1 MKKTFPDNSATKNKT
16 FDADEFLSS
25 APLNDFQKAF
35 CKEPS
40 RKVRLLAPAGNGKT
54 HSLLWRCL
62 TQMHIHQETES
73 HRFLIFTFT
82 KAAKDELL
90 ERLNKEPLFA
100 PLRNSVEITT
110 LNSWGNRRV
119 KLRLQSP
126 KLITEKHEL
135 YFCMQNTLQPFW
147 MKYPSVKAALTSN
160 KRRNS
165 VARDLMELMDA
176 FKALGYR
183 HDLHKK
189 KEDFLA
195 HSEWLVNGG
204 MNASVYEVLE
214 KLCKYEIIG
223 DDYEYPKS
231 FEQIYKNYFGFWRES
246 TEWLYKSSTITLED
260 QKYWAL
266 IDVEKG
272 VNEGRFTSGIH
283 RYQHILVDEFQDI
296 NVLDLELL
304 KAIAKSNKTS
314 LCIIGDDD
322 QAIYEWRGATPEFLL
337 SPDDHIEDDYQTHI
351 LGMNYRSPK
360 NIVSLSQKLIRHNK
374 NRVDKKIEAHLKNN
388 AEITVEY
395 TNSLED
401 SIYFVTD
408 LVKELLED
416 NNINKIALIGRKRSQ
431 IIPYQIVFASEDIP
445 FCAAEDLQIFLSKA
459 FSDLQELI
467 TLKTL
472 ADTPLPRGPEPIQA
486 LLKFCNKVPKFN
498 LKKEH
503 YAKLKSYLTL
513 KRPRTISQAL
523 DFLYEY
529 RGPLMYE
536 NKDGSYSESF
546 YEAIKEFLD
555 AETVAEAIQSAS
567 ENFKGLQKDY
577 GKSLDD
583 IFYLDPPFLYL
594 SEFAER
600 YDQDYDKFYE
610 DVENAIAT
618 LAQTPNDDEDN
629 SDNIWQRRLH
639 LMTALRAKGKEFDA
653 VIILDCNQ
661 NIFPSKFADS
671 EEKLEAE
678 RRLFY
683 VAFTRAKKKVV
694 FVVNEKM
701 FGQIVRPSQFLAEMG
716 LS

>member
-1 MKKTFPDNSATKNKT
+1 MKRPLRPTATINPPS
-16 FDADEFLSS
+16 FDADKFLST
-25 APLNDFQKAF
+25 APLNEYQKAF

-62 TQMHIHQETES
+62 TQMQMHRETES

-100 PLRNSVEITT
+100 ELRNSVEIST

-126 KLITEKHEL
+126 RLITEKHEL

-147 MKYPSVKAALTSN
+147 MKYPRIKAAMTSS
-160 KRRNS
+160 KKKSS
-165 VARDLMELMDA
+165 VAKDLMELMDA

-183 HDLHKK
+183 HDLHKQ
-189 KEDFLA
+189 KEGFLA
-195 HSEWLVNGG
+195 HSEWLIENG
-204 MNASVYEVLE
+204 MNASIYEVLE
-214 KLCKYEIIG
+214 KLRKYEIIAN
-223 DDYEYPKS
+223 DCERPKS
-231 FEQIYKNYFGFWRES
+231 FEEIFKNYFGFWRES
-246 TEWLYKSSTITLED
+246 TEWLYKSSVITLED

-266 IDVEKG
+266 VDVEKA

-283 RYQHILVDEFQDI
+283 RFQHILVDEFQDI

-314 LCIIGDDD
+314 LCVIGDDD

-337 SPDDHIEDDYQTHI
+337 SPDDHIEEDYQTHI
-351 LGMNYRSPK
+351 LGRNYRSPK
-360 NIVSLSQKLIRHNK
+360 NIVALSQKLIRHNN
-374 NRVDKKIEAHLKNN
+374 NRVEKEIEAHLKND
-388 AEITVEY
+388 AEIIVERA
-395 TNSLED
+395 TTLND
-401 SIYFVTD
+401 SIRFVTD
-408 LVKELLED
+408 MVKELLAD
-416 NNINKIALIGRKRSQ
+416 KDINKIALIGRKRSQ
-431 IIPYQIVFASEDIP
+431 IIPYQIVFASDEIP

-459 FSDLQELI
+459 FNDLQELI
-467 TLKTL
+467 TLKTQ
-472 ADTPLPRGPEPIQA
+472 ADTPLPRGPEPVQA
-486 LLKFCNKVPKFN
+486 LLKFCNKVPRFS
-498 LKKEH
+498 LKKDH
-503 YAKLKSYLTL
+503 YVKLRSYLTS

-523 DFLYEY
+523 DYLYEY
-529 RGPLMYE
+529 TGPLMYE
-536 NKDGSYSESF
+536 NNDGSYSASF

-555 AETVAEAIQSAS
+555 ARTVAGAIQAAS
-567 ENFKGLQKDY
+567 EHFKGLQKDY

-600 YDQDYDKFYE
+600 YGDDYDRFYE
-610 DVENAIAT
+610 DVENAIST
-618 LAQTPNDDEDN
+618 LAQTPSDDDSIDN
-629 SDNIWQRRLH
+629 AWQRRLH

-661 NIFPSKFADS
+661 NIFPNRFAET

-694 FVVNEKM
+694 FVVNEIM
-701 FGQIVRPSQFLAEMG
+701 FGQIVRPTQFLTEMG
-716 LS
+716 LI

>member
-1 MKKTFPDNSATKNKT
+1 MKKPSKT
-16 FDADEFLSS
+16 TPSTISSSFDVDDFLSK
-25 APLNDFQKAF
+25 APLNEFQKEF

-62 TQMHIHQETES
+62 TQMEMYRETES

-90 ERLNKEPLFA
+90 DRLNREPLFTE
-100 PLRNSVEITT
+100 LRNLVEIST

-119 KLRLQSP
+119 RLRLQSP
-126 KLITEKHEL
+126 KLITEKYEL
-135 YFCMQNTLQPFW
+135 YYCMQNSLQPFW
-147 MKYPSVKAALTSN
+147 MKYSRVKAAMTSS
-160 KRRNS
+160 KKKNS
-165 VARDLMELMDA
+165 VAKDLMELMDA

-195 HSEWLVNGG
+195 HSEWLVNSG
-204 MNASVYEVLE
+204 MNASVFEVLE

-223 DDYEYPKS
+223 NDYEYPKS
-231 FEQIYKNYFGFWRES
+231 FEEIFKNYFSFWRES

-296 NVLDLELL
+296 NVLDLQLL

-337 SPDDHIEDDYQTHI
+337 TPDVHIEDDYQTHI
-351 LGMNYRSPK
+351 LGRNYRSPK
-360 NIVSLSQKLIRHNK
+360 NIVTLSQKLIRHNK
-374 NRVDKKIEAHLKNN
+374 NRVDKKIEAHLKND
-388 AEITVEY
+388 ADIIVEQ
-395 TNSLED
+395 TATLED

-408 LVKELLED
+408 IVKDLLKD
-416 NNINKIALIGRKRSQ
+416 KDINKIALIGRKRSQ

-459 FSDLQELI
+459 FNDLQELI
-467 TLKTL
+467 TLKTQ

-486 LLKFCNKVPKFN
+486 LLKFCNKVPKFS

-503 YAKLKSYLTL
+503 YTKLKSYLTL

-523 DFLYEY
+523 DYLYEY
-529 RGPLMYE
+529 TGPLMYE
-536 NKDGSYSESF
+536 NKDGKYSVSF

-555 AETVAEAIQSAS
+555 AETVSEAIQAAS
-567 ENFKGLQKDY
+567 EHFKGLQKDY

-600 YDQDYDKFYE
+600 YGDNYDQFYE

-618 LAQTPNDDEDN
+618 LAQTPSDDDN
-629 SDNIWQRRLH
+629 NPEHVWQRRLH
-639 LMTALRAKGKEFDA
+639 LMTALRAKGKEYDA

-661 NIFPSKFADS
+661 NIFPSKFADT

-694 FVVNEKM
+694 FVVNERM
-701 FGQIVRPSQFLAEMG
+701 FGQIVRPTQFLTEMG
-716 LS
+716 LI